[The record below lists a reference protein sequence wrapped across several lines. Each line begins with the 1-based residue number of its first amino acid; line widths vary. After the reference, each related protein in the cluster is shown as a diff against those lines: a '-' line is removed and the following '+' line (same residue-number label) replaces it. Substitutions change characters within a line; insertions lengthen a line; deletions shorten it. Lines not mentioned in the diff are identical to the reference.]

1 VTTSPDDAG
10 NPLRALL
17 LCPRFTGEQWQLPV
31 DEAFGDRALI
41 GWRTERRRVDAGLP
55 SSLARLLAEALCRHS
70 PVTFAKGHHAPAGV
84 SLVPRQWRMGR
95 HFEWNSTR
103 DPDEAAAGIFGDP
116 LFPWE
121 RQGQIAFLSPPGHIP
136 VLDERQLAL
145 THDPSMASTLRALSV
160 SGVLLPGVDG
170 DVAGLYAFGGPDSEA
185 YRTELVTC
193 ARELAVT
200 VEVLDEPTF
209 ARSLAG

>member
-1 VTTSPDDAG
+1 VTTPPDDAD

-31 DEAFGDRALI
+31 DEAFGDRVLI
-41 GWRTERRRVDAGLP
+41 GWRTERPRVDAGVP
-55 SSLARLLAEALCRHS
+55 SSVARLLAEALCRHS
-70 PVTFAKGHHAPAGV
+70 TVTFAKGHHAPAGV

-95 HFEWNSTR
+95 HFEWRSTR

-121 RQGQIAFLSPPGHIP
+121 RQGQIALLSPPGQIP
-136 VLDERQLAL
+136 ILDERQLAL
-145 THDPSMASTLRALSV
+145 THDPSMASTLRGLSV
-160 SGVLLPGVDG
+160 CGVLLAGVDG
-170 DVAGLYAFGGPDSEA
+170 DVAGIYAFDAADGEA
-185 YRTELVTC
+185 YQSGLVTC
-193 ARELAVT
+193 ARELTVT
-200 VEVLDEPTF
+200 VEVLDEPGF